1 MWIWQPCC
9 WYLATLLVISGNPDG
24 RSDLQIDMMEIVNL
38 ATLLLVSGN
47 PVDMK
52 ENVNL
57 ATLLLL
63 YVKLS
68 IWRTLCYL
76 ATLQNLDV
84 IAQNRFRIQ
93 IRHEK
98 IS

>member
-1 MWIWQPCC
+1 MKSIV
-9 WYLATLLVISGNPDG
+9 T
-24 RSDLQIDMMEIVNL
+24 IDMKENVNL
-38 ATLLLVSGN
+38 ATLLLVSDN

-68 IWRTLCYL
+68 I
-76 ATLQNLDV
+76 
-84 IAQNRFRIQ
+84 
-93 IRHEK
+93 
-98 IS
+98 

>member
-1 MWIWQPCC
+1 MKE
-9 WYLATLLVISGNPDG
+9 N
-24 RSDLQIDMMEIVNL
+24 VNL
-38 ATLLLVSGN
+38 VTLLLVSGN

-68 IWRTLCYL
+68 I
-76 ATLQNLDV
+76 
-84 IAQNRFRIQ
+84 
-93 IRHEK
+93 
-98 IS
+98 